1 MEQIASCIDD
11 LWLRDVAKKLVTR
24 EKLQE
29 MTNERVTRVQAVKS
43 LLYKTYDTYDI
54 LEESHTRHVLQE
66 RICDR
71 RSRICELC
79 RKGAKCGV
87 CQRGFSSGY
96 GGYACIDKTCGY
108 VAHSTCATNISVWDG
123 IDHAY
128 GKLEEVMSS
137 SKDAS
142 LEEMDAEIVHH
153 FSHDHSLSRI
163 HVDEECWQLCEAY
176 VSFL

>member
-1 MEQIASCIDD
+1 MSIHSLSFEENSQTSVVMLVDSSVQMRLICS
-11 LWLRDVAKKLVTR
+11 DVYNAI
-24 EKLQE
+24 
-29 MTNERVTRVQAVKS
+29 S
-43 LLYKTYDTYDI
+43 LST
-54 LEESHTRHVLQE
+54 EV
-66 RICDR
+66 
-71 RSRICELC
+71 
-79 RKGAKCGV
+79 AKCGV